1 MHSFG
6 VSKDPKT
13 PEFAFNNRHSAPEH
27 LYWYC
32 LTKESSEL
40 DSVCDVLDPDDA
52 RHRGKDAMIRSSRNW
67 DQRLVLR
74 QAMAELTRAAE
85 AVDWLSRDSVTS
97 ISLLE
102 ASRAI
107 HNALVVLEELSSSS
121 NERVR
126 PG

>member
-52 RHRGKDAMIRSSRNW
+52 EERGNVVNRGHSIVPGSHPADDLWGPADTDQGGRLDLIEALTQQTPQQRVSERCGDTNRATPPWIRS
-67 DQRLVLR
+67 DQ
-74 QAMAELTRAAE
+74 
-85 AVDWLSRDSVTS
+85 
-97 ISLLE
+97 
-102 ASRAI
+102 
-107 HNALVVLEELSSSS
+107 
-121 NERVR
+121 
-126 PG
+126 G